1 MEPYLDSR
9 QVSLESQSGVS
20 DPTESVQSIV
30 VESLDVVEEM
40 PPPVHVMTEITP
52 VKSEGPSSRPVIRDF
67 TLSRGSK
74 DFGIS
79 LALSSVSSCME
90 IAFASVALSSTG
102 HLVFIQNFETITD
115 CCE

>member
-20 DPTESVQSIV
+20 DPTESVQPIL

-52 VKSEGPSSRPVIRDF
+52 VKSEDPPSGPVIRDF

-102 HLVFIQNFETITD
+102 H
-115 CCE
+115 